1 MTVPTHQIRRLMN
14 DLIVE
19 NKSIEQNNHIP
30 VEYVSTASEEHICV
44 KKHYRVPPVH
54 PPGVHEIL

>member
-1 MTVPTHQIRRLMN
+1 MN